1 MNVVHKERNGGII
14 MKELQTFMAENNNY
28 IDYDDIKS
36 NEVLK
41 NLIYSHIDIKH
52 EQTPFDYIDSLWL
65 NDDNSFGASIF
76 VEPVGNISFTG
87 EPIENFFKSLNTF
100 FNSQPTIMNYAL
112 SGHKI
117 YHYAKM
123 VRKGRG
129 IDFRFLDTAQVW
141 SIDINEEQ
149 EENEI
154 LLSDIQSGKDLFQYI
169 NQKNRLP
176 IAILD
181 GICFM
186 NDGLEDLMMG
196 EIIYADTYM
205 PDLFKVVIDMS
216 KFEEHNQ
223 YILEKAGYSEKYKCL
238 YPKNRIVEYYF
249 AYDDVIREM
258 DTMQFLKEEEIPFI
272 KEEAKRYWESGF
284 DGAYL
289 EFREHT
295 KANQK

>member
-1 MNVVHKERNGGII
+1 MRMN
-14 MKELQTFMAENNNY
+14 ELQKILAENNNY
-28 IDYDDIKS
+28 IDYTDINS

-41 NLIYSHIDIKH
+41 KLLYSHIDINH
-52 EQTPFDYIDSLWL
+52 EQTPFDYFDSFWL
-65 NDDNSFGASIF
+65 NEDNSVGVSIF
-76 VEPVGNISFTG
+76 VEPVGNVSFTD
-87 EPIENFFKSLNTF
+87 ESMEELFKNLNAF
-100 FNSQPTIMNYAL
+100 FNSQPSNINYAL

-129 IDFRFLDTAQVW
+129 IDFRFLDITQVW

-154 LLSDIQSGKDLFQYI
+154 LLKDIQSGKDLFQYI
-169 NQKNRLP
+169 KQKNRLP

-186 NDGLEDLMMG
+186 NDGLADLMMG
-196 EIIYADTYM
+196 EIVYVDTYM

-223 YILEKAGYSEKYKCL
+223 YILENAGYSERYKCL
-238 YPKNRIVEYYF
+238 YPKNRIVEYFF
-249 AYDDVIREM
+249 AYDDVLGEM
-258 DTMQFLKEEEIPFI
+258 DTMQFLKEEDIPFI
-272 KEEAKRYWESGF
+272 KAEAKRYLESGF
-284 DGAYL
+284 DGDYL
-289 EFREHT
+289 EFRGDVNT
-295 KANQK
+295 NQK

>member
-1 MNVVHKERNGGII
+1 MY
-14 MKELQTFMAENNNY
+14 MDELQKILAENNNY
-28 IDYDDIKS
+28 IDYNDINS

-41 NLIYSHIDIKH
+41 KLIYSHIDIKH
-52 EQTPFDYIDSLWL
+52 EQTPFDYFDSFWL
-65 NDDNSFGASIF
+65 NEDNSVGASIF
-76 VEPVGNISFTG
+76 VEPVGNVCFTDKS
-87 EPIENFFKSLNTF
+87 IESFFKRANNF
-100 FNSQPTIMNYAL
+100 FNSQPAYMEYAL
-112 SGHKI
+112 AGHKI
-117 YHYAKM
+117 HYYSKKI
-123 VRKGRG
+123 RKGRG
-129 IDFRFLDTAQVW
+129 IDFRYLDIFQLW
-141 SIDINEEQ
+141 SIDINEKQ

-196 EIIYADTYM
+196 EIIYADKYM

-249 AYDDVIREM
+249 AYDDGIREM
-258 DTMQFLKEEEIPFI
+258 DTMQFLKEEDISSI
-272 KEEAKRYWESGF
+272 KEEAKRFWESGF
-284 DGAYL
+284 DGDYS

-295 KANQK
+295 KRSSK